1 MSQEAS
7 IAAEDLAHSVFAVQK
22 SLSTAL
28 KVFQQRTVRQQ
39 RSVAARNQATIVWKL
54 YMRDPN
60 DHRRR
65 K

>member
-28 KVFQQRTVRQQ
+28 KVFQQRAVRQQ
-39 RSVAARNQATIVWKL
+39 RSVAARNQATIVCA
-54 YMRDPN
+54 RS
-60 DHRRR
+60 
-65 K
+65 